1 MNLDFPHQVP
11 QAHPTTS
18 LHLTSNF
25 SFLKSH
31 QVQGQ
36 TMELQGPW
44 IPGCSLAMGKA
55 PLRVPKPPSHE
66 CRPTVP

>member
-1 MNLDFPHQVP
+1 MNLEFPHQVP

-31 QVQGQ
+31 HVQGQ
-36 TMELQGPW
+36 TMEL
-44 IPGCSLAMGKA
+44 
-55 PLRVPKPPSHE
+55 
-66 CRPTVP
+66 

>member
-36 TMELQGPW
+36 MELW
-44 IPGCSLAMGKA
+44 EKSLF
-55 PLRVPKPPSHE
+55 VFPSH
-66 CRPTVP
+66 RPVSAVLAGAVSLQSL